1 MATVQDILKKK
12 GNKVVS
18 VSPTTTIMDAL
29 KEMAE
34 NKIGSILI
42 MEGKKAIGIFSER
55 DYARRVKL
63 AGKNEDAKIN
73 EVMTKYIYYV
83 GPTQTVME
91 CMAQMTDKHIRH
103 LPVVENGEVVG
114 IISIGDVVKEV
125 ICDQEDM
132 INSMEKYIMGKD
144 YNR

>member
-18 VSPTTTIMDAL
+18 VSPTTTIMEAL
-29 KEMAE
+29 KEMAD

-63 AGKNEDAKIN
+63 QGKEESAPIK

-83 GPTQTVME
+83 GPSQTMTE

-103 LPVVENGEVVG
+103 LPVVEEGEVVG
-114 IISIGDVVKEV
+114 IISIGDVVKEI
-125 ICDQEDM
+125 ICDQEDA
-132 INSMEKYIMGKD
+132 INNMEKYILGTD

>member
-18 VSPTTTIMDAL
+18 VPPTATIMEAL
-29 KEMAE
+29 KEMAD
-34 NKIGSILI
+34 NKIGSILV
-42 MEGKKAIGIFSER
+42 MEGKKAVGIFSER

-63 AGKNEDAKIN
+63 EGKDEGAAVR

-103 LPVVENGEVVG
+103 LPVVENGELIG
-114 IISIGDVVKEV
+114 IISIGDVVKEI

-132 INSMEKYIMGKD
+132 INSMEKYILGKE
-144 YNR
+144 YNH